1 MTGAPPL
8 IFAAGGGG
16 PVIPTFS
23 SHGSCVTNTNALFCW
38 SWVTQHWGSSL
49 QPGLLQHIY
58 LTAIAVAIGLIIA
71 VGAAV
76 VAYYHGWF
84 ERGFLGAFSVL
95 YTIPT
100 IAFFELVAPDTGL
113 GVLTVELG
121 LVGYTLLVL
130 FRNTVTGLRSVSPGT
145 LASARG
151 MGMTERQILLR
162 VSFPIALPSIMA
174 GVRVATVTTVGLA
187 TIAAYVAP
195 LGLGQL
201 IFDGIYNTFKTELIA
216 AGGLAILLALVADG
230 LLVLLQRGL
239 APWARPRMR

>member
-1 MTGAPPL
+1 MSSPL
-8 IFAAGGGG
+8 VIAAGGGG
-16 PVIPTFS
+16 PVIPSFS
-23 SHGSCVTNTNALFCW
+23 SNGSCVTNPRALFCW

-49 QPGLLQHIY
+49 QPGLVQHVY
-58 LTAIAVAIGLIIA
+58 LTAIAVLAGLLIA
-71 VGAAV
+71 LAAAV

-84 ERGFLGAFSVL
+84 ERSLIGVFSVL

-130 FRNTVTGLRSVSPGT
+130 FRNTITGLRSVAPGI

-151 MGMTERQILLR
+151 MGMTERQVLLR
-162 VSFPIALPSIMA
+162 VSLPVALPSIVA
-174 GVRVATVTTVGLA
+174 GVRVATVTTIGLA
-187 TIAAYVAP
+187 TVAAYVAP

-201 IFDGIYNTFKTELIA
+201 IFEGIYNTFKTELIA

-230 LLVLLQRGL
+230 LLVLLQHGL
-239 APWARPRMR
+239 APWARPRVR

>member
-1 MTGAPPL
+1 VSDGL
-8 IFAAGGGG
+8 SLLVAAGG

-23 SHGSCVTNTNALFCW
+23 ASGSCVTNPKALFCW
-38 SWVTQHWGSSL
+38 SWVTQNWSGSL
-49 QPGLLQHIY
+49 EPGLLQHIE
-58 LTAIAVAIGLIIA
+58 LTVIAVAIGLLIA
-71 VGAAV
+71 LAAAV

-84 ERGFLGAFSVL
+84 ERGFLGLFSVL

-100 IAFFELVAPDTGL
+100 IAFFELVAPATGL
-113 GVLTVELG
+113 GTVTVELG

-130 FRNTVTGLRSVSPGT
+130 FRNTITGLRSVAPGI

-174 GVRVATVTTVGLA
+174 GLRVATVTTIGLA
-187 TIAAYVAP
+187 TVAAYVAP

-201 IFDGIYNTFKTELIA
+201 IFEGIYNTFKTELLA
-216 AGGLAILLALVADG
+216 AGGLAILLALVADA

-239 APWARPRMR
+239 APWARPRVR

>member
-1 MTGAPPL
+1 MSGVPL
-8 IFAAGGGG
+8 VIAAGGA

-23 SHGSCVTNTNALFCW
+23 SPHNSCVTSTTALFCW
-38 SWVTQHWGSSL
+38 SWVKHNWSSQL
-49 QPGLLQHIY
+49 QPGLLQHIE
-58 LTAIAVAIGLIIA
+58 LTVIAVAIGLVIA
-71 VGAAV
+71 LAAAV

-84 ERGFLGAFSVL
+84 ERGFLGVFSVL

-100 IAFFELVAPDTGL
+100 IAFFELIAPDTGL
-113 GVLTVELG
+113 GMLTVELG

-130 FRNTVTGLRSVSPGT
+130 FRNTITGLWSVAPGI

-151 MGMTERQILLR
+151 MGMTDRQILFR
-162 VSFPIALPSIMA
+162 VNFPIALPSIMA
-174 GVRVATVTTVGLA
+174 GIRVATVTTIGLA

-195 LGLGQL
+195 LGLGQM

-216 AGGLAILLALVADG
+216 AGGLAIVLALVADV
-230 LLVLLQRGL
+230 LLVFLQRAL

>member
-1 MTGAPPL
+1 MSAGPAL
-8 IFAAGGGG
+8 VVAAGGA
-16 PVIPTFS
+16 PVIPSFGS
-23 SHGSCVTNTNALFCW
+23 GSSCVTSTKALFCW
-38 SWVTQHWGSSL
+38 SWVEKNWSGSL
-49 QPGLLQHIY
+49 QPGLLQHIE
-58 LTAIAVAIGLIIA
+58 LTAIAVAIGLVISLA
-71 VGAAV
+71 AAV
-76 VAYYHGWF
+76 VAYHHGWF
-84 ERGFLGAFSVL
+84 ERGFLAVFSVL

-100 IAFFELVAPDTGL
+100 IAFFELIAPDTGL
-113 GVLTVELG
+113 GILTVELG

-130 FRNTVTGLRSVSPGT
+130 FRNTITGLWSVDPGI

-162 VSFPIALPSIMA
+162 VNFPIALPSIMA
-174 GVRVATVTTVGLA
+174 GVRVATVTTIGLA

-230 LLVLLQRGL
+230 LLVLLQRAL
-239 APWARPRMR
+239 APWARPRLR